1 MTQPERVPYLRMA
14 GISKRFGGVVA
25 LKRVDFEVASGEVH
39 ALVGENGAGKST
51 LIKIV
56 AGAYQPDEGRIEVG
70 GRTVEMRSPAH
81 AQSLGIAVMY
91 QETSL
96 YRDLSVVEN
105 LFVGRY
111 QRTRFGL
118 IDWRRMEQQA
128 LALFERLG
136 VSVPLHAKLDD
147 VGKAQMQIVE
157 IAKALLRD
165 ARLLIMDEPTAA
177 LSEHEVQNLFTVIDG
192 LRREGAAIIYI
203 SHRLEEIALIADRV
217 TVLRDGQRAG
227 DGLVAELAH
236 ADIVRMMVGR
246 SLEQLY
252 PRHIQARGEPL
263 LEVRGLSRADK
274 FQDISLTVHG
284 GEIVA
289 LAGLVG
295 SGRTEVVRAIFGI
308 DRADAGEI
316 RLRGR
321 PLSRKPWDSVA
332 AGLALIPEDRGRQGL
347 VLPFEVCTNLS
358 LAALR
363 RLSPAGVVD
372 RRAEQEVAGRLA
384 EQLDIRPRRIELPT
398 ESLSGGN
405 QQKVV
410 LGKWLATEPSVLM
423 LDEPT
428 QGVDIGAKAEIH
440 RLIDELVAQGHGVLL
455 ISSDLAELV
464 GMADRLLVMRR
475 GRIVRTLERGCTG
488 TEVLIS
494 ADTAGGALVH

>member
-1 MTQPERVPYLRMA
+1 MIQPERVPYLRMA
-14 GISKRFGGVVA
+14 GIRKRFGGVVA
-25 LKRVDFEVASGEVH
+25 LKGVDFEVASGEVH

-51 LIKIV
+51 LIKII

-70 GRTVEMRSPAH
+70 GRAVEMRSPAH

-96 YRDLSVVEN
+96 YRDLSVLEN

-118 IDWRRMEQQA
+118 IDWRRMERQA

-136 VSVPLHAKLDD
+136 VRVPLHAKLDD

-227 DGLVAELAH
+227 GGLVAELAH

-252 PRHIQARGEPL
+252 PRHVQARGEPL
-263 LEVRGLSRADK
+263 LEVQGLSRADK

-316 RLRGR
+316 PPARSAVVAQAVGQRRRRAGADSRR
-321 PLSRKPWDSVA
+321 PRPPGS
-332 AGLALIPEDRGRQGL
+332 
-347 VLPFEVCTNLS
+347 CT
-358 LAALR
+358 ALR
-363 RLSPAGVVD
+363 RLRKSVAGGVAPAVPAGVVD
-372 RRAEQEVAGRLA
+372 RRAEQEVARRLA
-384 EQLDIRPRRIELPT
+384 EQLDIRPRWIEACRRKACLAAT
-398 ESLSGGN
+398 SRRSCWASGWPLN
-405 QQKVV
+405 
-410 LGKWLATEPSVLM
+410 P
-423 LDEPT
+423 
-428 QGVDIGAKAEIH
+428 
-440 RLIDELVAQGHGVLL
+440 R
-455 ISSDLAELV
+455 
-464 GMADRLLVMRR
+464 
-475 GRIVRTLERGCTG
+475 C
-488 TEVLIS
+488 
-494 ADTAGGALVH
+494 